1 MPRKTTLVL
10 AAACLG
16 IAAALALVTLIVVQG
31 RDGVNAGGA
40 GQAREAGVEGQ
51 PTAGGPFTLVNQDG
65 ETVDETLLDGKWS
78 LVFFGF
84 TYCPDYCPTT
94 LAFLQALKTELGPD
108 GDDLQMI
115 FVSVD
120 PQRDT
125 PQVMKD
131 YLSSDGFPEGVI
143 GLTGTPE
150 QVAAAARA
158 YNIFYSRSGTGEAY
172 TMNHSLA
179 IWLMGPD
186 GKARQTLNYELG
198 PDTAADIVRRVKAR
212 G

>member
-31 RDGVNAGGA
+31 RDGVNAGTA
-40 GQAREAGVEGQ
+40 GQARDAGIEGQ

-65 ETVDETLLDGKWS
+65 ETVDQTLLDGKWS

-94 LAFLQALKTELGPD
+94 LAFLQALKTELGPE

-158 YNIFYSRSGTGEAY
+158 YNIFYSRSGSGEAY

-198 PDTAADIVRRVKAR
+198 PETAADIVRRVKAR